1 MKMKLKMKVMNVF
14 SPYETPGSV
23 LVITISLISLHILTF
38 AQTSGIIHTSFLL
51 AWQFLKKKVLTKK
64 VLEQKKTHFNKAM
77 QGEMSYFFPYKG
89 VQSCSCSFTVNIL
102 FAFVLIQI

>member
-38 AQTSGIIHTSFLL
+38 AQTSGIIHT
-51 AWQFLKKKVLTKK
+51 
-64 VLEQKKTHFNKAM
+64 
-77 QGEMSYFFPYKG
+77 
-89 VQSCSCSFTVNIL
+89 
-102 FAFVLIQI
+102 